1 MENTRGHF
9 TSRFGFLMAAA
20 GSAIGLGNI
29 WSFPTQAASNG
40 GGAFVLVYLIL
51 AFLLAYPALMAELII
66 GRHSNANIV
75 TALSQ
80 LGGKNRAVRRSG
92 IFVGYY
98 GVLIAALILS
108 FYSIVAGW
116 MLSRLFQPIAGLLG
130 LESLAL
136 WFAQESIA
144 RDLLSCLIFS
154 ALTVWIVAR
163 GVSQGIEAW
172 STRLM
177 PLLAALLLMLIV
189 YVLFQPGAHTGLR
202 HYLLPDFSRLWNPEL
217 MLSAMGQAF
226 FSMSLGVGTMLIY
239 GSYLGKVLAKK
250 GPGDALPRLG
260 ATLTLLDL
268 SFAFCAGLLIIPAMF
283 VAQHQGIAIYGEQG
297 ELLAGPGLVFQV
309 LPALFATMGN
319 AGTWITLTFFALLV
333 IASLTSSI
341 SMLECPVAVA
351 VEKAGVERTPA
362 ALAIGS
368 LVFIVS
374 TVVILN
380 FSRLFDLVVAFTT
393 EYSQPLLGVALCLF
407 AGWILHRNHRLQ
419 TIQQDSHQPSG
430 LFWRIWP
437 FYVRFICP
445 TLIILMFIQS
455 LRS

>member
-80 LGGKNRAVRRSG
+80 LGGKNRVVRRSG

-177 PLLAALLLMLIV
+177 PVLAALLLMLIV

-374 TVVILN
+374 AVVILN

-407 AGWILHRNHRLQ
+407 AGWTLHRNHRLQ

>member
-177 PLLAALLLMLIV
+177 PVLAALLLMLIV

-374 TVVILN
+374 AVVILN

-430 LFWRIWP
+430 LFWKIWP

>member
-80 LGGKNRAVRRSG
+80 LGGKNRVVRRSG

-116 MLSRLFQPIAGLLG
+116 MLSRLLQPIAGLLG

-177 PLLAALLLMLIV
+177 PVLAALLLMLIV

-374 TVVILN
+374 AVVILN